1 MSLLQLLEALQFSFT
16 LLYLIPILNLILT
29 YNSKQLEI

>member
-16 LLYLIPILNLILT
+16 LLYLIPFLNLILT